1 MPRVSAQKALW
12 HRLCSSLS
20 GIVFVGRVKR
30 EKRYMRTLLRQVATG
45 LYYQGPDQWT
55 TNPERA
61 HNFKMI
67 DRALDFIDRWKLRD
81 VKLPFAFSGARQVK
95 HVPVERISLQYA
107 EG

>member
-1 MPRVSAQKALW
+1 MLPHVSGKCLW
-12 HRLCSSLS
+12 VC
-20 GIVFVGRVKR
+20 VKR

-67 DRALDFIDRWKLRD
+67 DRALQFIDHWKLRD
-81 VKLPFAFSGARQVK
+81 VELAFAFSGGRQVK
-95 HVPVERISLQYA
+95 RVPLDRIALQYS

>member
-1 MPRVSAQKALW
+1 M
-12 HRLCSSLS
+12 
-20 GIVFVGRVKR
+20 FVGRVKR

-55 TNPERA
+55 RNPDRA

-67 DRALDFIDRWKLRD
+67 DRALEFIDRWKLRD
-81 VKLPFAFSGARQVK
+81 VELAFAFSGGRRVRR
-95 HVPVERISLQYA
+95 VPIERIALQYS